1 MVKALRGAAGRAGPA
16 AEPARESL
24 RERKKAHT
32 RSALWN
38 AAIELFVEHG
48 FDNVSVAQIAAAAE
62 VSKMTFFN
70 YYPSKE
76 DLVVG
81 PMSEHIGEPAQ
92 IVRDRAP
99 GESAVDALH
108 RHFLDG
114 LERRDPNTGLCDRPN
129 FLSVLRLIFSTPSLR
144 QRTLAVLGAQAD
156 QLAAELGPDF
166 RHRAAAAMIVG
177 ARNALIMENTRR
189 LLAGE
194 TADEVY
200 PAAVANADEAFAL
213 LRSGL

>member
-1 MVKALRGAAGRAGPA
+1 MALRGALGRPGAPDA
-16 AEPARESL
+16 STL
-24 RERKKAHT
+24 RERKKAQT

-38 AAIELFVEHG
+38 AAIELFVAHG
-48 FDNVSVAQIAAAAE
+48 FDNVSVAQIAAAAG

-81 PMSEHIGEPAQ
+81 PMSEHIGEPALV
-92 IVRDRAP
+92 VRGRGD

-108 RHFLDG
+108 RHFLEG
-114 LERRDPNTGLCDRPN
+114 LARHEPTTGLCDKPN
-129 FLSVLRLIFSTPSLR
+129 VLAVLRLIFTTPSLT
-144 QRTLAVLGAQAD
+144 QRTMAILSESSDVLAVQ
-156 QLAAELGPDF
+156 LGPDF
-166 RHRAAAAMIVG
+166 SHRAAAAMITGV
-177 ARNALIMENTRR
+177 RNALIMENTNR

-194 TADEVY
+194 SADAVY
-200 PAAVANADEAFAL
+200 PSAVANANEAFAL